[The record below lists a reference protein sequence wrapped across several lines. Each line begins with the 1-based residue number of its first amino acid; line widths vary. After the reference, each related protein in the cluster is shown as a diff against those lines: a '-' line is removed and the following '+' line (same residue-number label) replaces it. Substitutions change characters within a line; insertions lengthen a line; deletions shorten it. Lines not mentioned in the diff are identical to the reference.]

1 MRSQKILVLINTK
14 MSGAY
19 ITVNRFDP
27 STYDVSKFYF
37 NGRNVAMELPPNIK
51 SMTLEIPKDRNG
63 DDLKKYFINKK
74 HSFLWNNR
82 IKQCKL

>member
-1 MRSQKILVLINTK
+1 

-27 STYDVSKFYF
+27 STYEVSKFYF
-37 NGRNVAMELPPNIK
+37 KGKNMAMALPPNIA
-51 SMTLEIPKDRNG
+51 SMTLEIPIDINTNNRR
-63 DDLKKYFINKK
+63 KYLINQQ

>member
-51 SMTLEIPKDRNG
+51 SMTLEIPKDRNS
-63 DDLKKYFINKK
+63 DDLNFF
-74 HSFLWNNR
+74 S
-82 IKQCKL
+82 